1 MAAGFIYYS
10 GSYSASKRQVQVGE
24 NFCAYDHQLVLGW
37 RPYVR
42 NDNKLEKIEKKLT
55 ASSSD
60 RSIWDKKKKDFL
72 FQTFFF
78 NIQEF
83 LQKQLVFSVYQEERK
98 KKQNKG

>member
-60 RSIWDKKKKDFL
+60 RSIWNKKKKDFL

-83 LQKQLVFSVYQEERK
+83 LQKQLVFSVY
-98 KKQNKG
+98 

>member
-1 MAAGFIYYS
+1 M
-10 GSYSASKRQVQVGE
+10 QVGE

-60 RSIWDKKKKDFL
+60 RSIWDKEKKDFL
-72 FQTFFF
+72 FQTFYF
-78 NIQEF
+78 QEF
-83 LQKQLVFSVYQEERK
+83 LQKQLVFSVYQKREK
-98 KKQNKG
+98 NKIKGKLHEKFTILLKVS

>member
-1 MAAGFIYYS
+1 M
-10 GSYSASKRQVQVGE
+10 QVGE

-60 RSIWDKKKKDFL
+60 RSIWNKKKKDFL

-98 KKQNKG
+98 KLNKG

>member
-1 MAAGFIYYS
+1 M
-10 GSYSASKRQVQVGE
+10 QVGE

-60 RSIWDKKKKDFL
+60 RSIWDKKKIFSFKL
-72 FQTFFF
+72 FFFF
-78 NIQEF
+78 NNQEF
-83 LQKQLVFSVYQEERK
+83 LQKQLVFSVYQQRE

>member
-1 MAAGFIYYS
+1 M
-10 GSYSASKRQVQVGE
+10 QVGE

-42 NDNKLEKIEKKLT
+42 NDNKFEKKIEKKLT

-60 RSIWDKKKKDFL
+60 RSIWDKEKKDFL
-72 FQTFFF
+72 FQTFYF
-78 NIQEF
+78 QEF
-83 LQKQLVFSVYQEERK
+83 LQKQLVFSVYQKRE